1 MQTSFDKENVE
12 FAGFFSRLAAFL
24 LDCVLVN
31 IGLLFIKIP
40 VWCVEL
46 SAGDI
51 FLFKPFLFT
60 YTICD
65 VVYYLLTVAYFVLMT
80 YSCGATIGKHLM
92 KIKVVD
98 TNGEKL
104 SFISVLIRETVGR
117 YLSVLVMYIGYI
129 LAGLDRDKQ
138 GLHDKIADTYVI
150 YDYSRT
156 PAPVKEDSPEVVMEE
171 SEPKLL

>member
-24 LDCVLVN
+24 MDCVLIN
-31 IGLLFIKIP
+31 IGLLFVKIP

-46 SAGDI
+46 AAGDI
-51 FLFKPFLFT
+51 FLFKPFLFN
-60 YTICD
+60 YTVCD
-65 VVYYLLTVAYFVLMT
+65 VVYYLITVAYFVVMT

-117 YLSVLVMYIGYI
+117 YLSVLIVYVGYI
-129 LAGLDRDKQ
+129 LAGLDKNKQ

-150 YDYSRT
+150 YDYSSI
-156 PAPVKEDSPEVVMEE
+156 PVPVKEESVEE
-171 SEPKLL
+171 SETELLQN